1 MGWIRTNDLAYLM
14 PLGLRLLS
22 RLRYQTNLCGMG
34 HLRATH
40 AVITLPISE
49 RTVPARGTLIP

>member
-22 RLRYQTNLCGMG
+22 PSELPNQFGMG

-40 AVITLPISE
+40 AVITLPISD